1 MRGSVSV
8 LDDDAWRLV
17 GDDGAEG
24 RKEDKTMHV
33 ANCYQKKM
41 HVAKSYERLLP
52 VPAGGSRSKNV
63 ASGGRSSC
71 TLTGTAPMNHGAL
84 ASHHHGIVRC
94 DQVLWFENM
103 DSCRELV

>member
-33 ANCYQKKM
+33 A
-41 HVAKSYERLLP
+41 KSYERLLP

-63 ASGGRSSC
+63 ASSGRSSC